1 MQAPSGSLEW
11 LCTNR
16 HGSFALGCGDRRL
29 RRKYHGLLN
38 VRDPGHG
45 GPWSVLAE
53 VHEQLSVGESHE
65 LLCDALY
72 GVLQPAELRE
82 FRGAADA
89 GIPDGLG
96 GHSASV
102 AVHAY
107 RTQGIDIERSVQLS
121 PEHDQVELTY
131 RLRGIQKPVRLSLS
145 PILRCRPLHDLTHEN
160 PFLDGALWSEAGEV
174 RMHPYAGM
182 PPLAFAVRGATAR
195 LEERGVWH
203 SNVHYPWEAER
214 GYDASEDLFCPGSF
228 VVELARD
235 CEFSFVVAL
244 EQCVSSVSSPRPH
257 SERPAKPGDAL
268 RTKLERAA
276 SQFLAEGRD
285 GSTAIIAGYPW
296 FGPWSRD
303 TLIALPGFHLLWNDF
318 ERTAAVL
325 ESLLEARVEGL
336 IPNIPALAGETAN
349 TSSVDATLLFVRAV
363 QWLGQQEGEDRVAR
377 FMPAV
382 CELLEA
388 LADGSDPRMRLD
400 DGIGVWTVRG
410 PWALTWMDAM
420 LDGQPVT
427 PRSGH
432 AVEIDALAYNAAMF
446 AVAWAEAQRSSFARA
461 FKPRLRDA
469 EARFMRR
476 YWDDA
481 RGYFADTYDGHRA
494 DPALRPNQLYA
505 LALPHR
511 LVTPAQARSALDA
524 VTTHLLTPAGLRT
537 VAPHDPAYRGHYGG
551 SQRERD
557 RAYHQGSVWPWL
569 LGLYADAV
577 VATRG
582 PDTLPSLLAP
592 CFAFFERHID
602 DEGCVGQVSE
612 VFSGDTPHAAGGAP
626 AQAWSVSELLRVH
639 HMVHAKARASSA
651 KSARKSAP
659 VRKDTAEKR

>member
-53 VHEQLSVGESHE
+53 VHETLWFDDHTSE

-82 FRGAADA
+82 FRGASEVQAGLADRSRGQA
-89 GIPDGLG
+89 T
-96 GHSASV
+96 HS
-102 AVHAY
+102 Y
-107 RTQGIDIERSVQLS
+107 RTRGIDIERSVRLS
-121 PEHDQVELTY
+121 PAHDQAELSY
-131 RLRGIQKPVRLSLS
+131 RVRGVQAPVRLSLS

-160 PFLDGALWSEAGEV
+160 PFLDGALSSEAGEV

-182 PPLAFAVRGATAR
+182 PGLAFAVRGAEAR
-195 LEERGVWH
+195 LEERGTWYP
-203 SNVHYPWEAER
+203 NVHYPWEAER
-214 GYDASEDLFCPGSF
+214 GYEASEDLFSPGSF
-228 VVELARD
+228 TVELAGD
-235 CEFSFVVAL
+235 GEFTFVVAL
-244 EQCVSSVSSPRPH
+244 DHCVAPEPAPKRT
-257 SERPAKPGDAL
+257 SERPAKPADVL
-268 RTKLERAA
+268 RSKLERAA
-276 SQFLAEGRD
+276 GQFLVHGRD
-285 GSTAIIAGYPW
+285 GSTAITAGFPW

-303 TLIALPGFHLLWNDF
+303 TLIALPGFHLVWNDF
-318 ERTAAVL
+318 ERSAAVL
-325 ESLLEARVEGL
+325 DSLLKARVQGL

-388 LADGSDPRMRLD
+388 LAEARDPRMRLD
-400 DGIGVWTVRG
+400 EGIGVWTVRG

-427 PRSGH
+427 PRAGY

-446 AVAWAEAQRSSFARA
+446 ALGWAEANRATFARA

-469 EARFMRR
+469 EGRFMRR
-476 YWDDA
+476 YWDET
-481 RGYFADTYDGHRA
+481 RGTLADTHDGHRA
-494 DPALRPNQLYA
+494 DPALRPNQLWA

-511 LVTPAQARSALDA
+511 LVPPAQARSALDA
-524 VTTHLLTPAGLRT
+524 ITTHLLTPAGLRT

-557 RAYHQGSVWPWL
+557 RAYHQGTVWPWL

-577 VATRG
+577 LATRG
-582 PDTLPSLLAP
+582 ADPLPALLAP
-592 CFAFFERHID
+592 CFDFFARHID
-602 DEGCVGQVSE
+602 GEGCVGQVGE
-612 VFSGDTPHAAGGAP
+612 VFSGDAPHAPGGAP
-626 AQAWSVSELLRVH
+626 AQAWSVSELLRAH
-639 HMVHAKARASSA
+639 QLVHARAKASTRPST
-651 KSARKSAP
+651 RKSAT
-659 VRKDTAEKR
+659 VQKDTAEKR